1 MTSDDDDDDD
11 DDDDVAVHK
20 YIPQDNIL
28 KTVAVRERRRNNG
41 AIVLCSCRAFVFITI
56 FTQ

>member
-1 MTSDDDDDDD
+1 MTSDDDDD